1 MCSDEAE
8 LARLTDAVRF
18 TLSDHQRL
26 LRKSDVEGIC
36 HSTDLC
42 FEYSAIVRC
51 GPCAVK
57 QAAEHGVTVI
67 DDVGFS
73 ADVCRL
79 RRRLTVTETDV
90 GSLREALRQVVQDY
104 DAKTAS
110 PTELR
115 DVIGENVVRYRELSA
130 HKEILT
136 EDEVLVRWVRDRK

>member
-36 HSTDLC
+36 HSTSMC
-42 FEYSAIVRC
+42 FEYSDIVRC

-57 QAAEHGVTVI
+57 QAAKYGVEVI
-67 DDVGFS
+67 DNVGFS

-79 RRRLTVTETDV
+79 RRRMTVTENEV
-90 GSLREALRQVVQDY
+90 SSLREALGQVVQGY
-104 DAKTAS
+104 DVKTAL
-110 PTELR
+110 PGELR
-115 DVIGENVVRYRELSA
+115 DMIGENVESYRELSA
-130 HKEILT
+130 HKEELT
-136 EDEVLVRWVRDRK
+136 DDEVLVRWVRDRK

>member
-1 MCSDEAE
+1 MCSDQAE
-8 LARLTDAVRF
+8 IARLTDAVRF

-42 FEYSAIVRC
+42 FEFSAIVRC

-57 QAAEHGVTVI
+57 QAAKYGVEVI

-79 RRRLTVTETDV
+79 RRRMTVTEKDV
-90 GSLREALRQVVQDY
+90 SRLREALGQVVKEFDGRSG
-104 DAKTAS
+104 S
-110 PTELR
+110 PAELR
-115 DVIGENVVRYRELSA
+115 DVIGENVERYRELAA
-130 HKEILT
+130 HKEKLT
-136 EDEVLVRWVRDRK
+136 DDEVLVRWVLDQK